1 MRLRLRLR
9 LVGNMGASIGDEEV
23 VERRPLVFALNGE
36 RVELASVD
44 PSTTLLSYLR
54 TESQF
59 KGTKRGCGE
68 GEQPQKYV
76 L

>member
-1 MRLRLRLR
+1 
-9 LVGNMGASIGDEEV
+9 MGAPVGDEAA

-44 PSTTLLSYLR
+44 PSTTLLSYIR
-54 TESQF
+54 TESRF

-68 GEQPQKYV
+68 GERPQK
-76 L
+76 

>member
-1 MRLRLRLR
+1 MRLRV
-9 LVGNMGASIGDEEV
+9 VGNMGASMGDEEG

-36 RVELASVD
+36 RVELACVD

-54 TESQF
+54 AESPF

-68 GEQPQKYV
+68 GEQPQKHV